1 MSIAVAHSDSA
12 EGRAALLAAA
22 TEADLRRTDL
32 LVLHVS
38 DSDEPTVPPAVTE
51 ALRVRIESVLADGG
65 APSVVWHLHTAGR
78 GHNVAGALIDLV
90 AETGAEMLV
99 LGSRRRSATGKFLLG
114 STVQRVLLD
123 CPVPVLAVKAG
134 EDR

>member
-12 EGRAALLAAA
+12 EGRAALLVAAS
-22 TEADLRRTDL
+22 EADLRKTDL
-32 LVLHVS
+32 LVLHVA
-38 DSDEPTVPPAVTE
+38 DSDEPVPPPAVTE
-51 ALRVRIESVLADGG
+51 ALRTRIESSLAEVG
-65 APSVVWHLHTAGR
+65 APQVVWHLHTAGR
-78 GHNVAGALIDLV
+78 GYNIAGALVDLV

-123 CPVPVLAVKAG
+123 CPVPVLSVKAV
-134 EDR
+134 ED